1 MSQDFLPL
9 SLDGRYAAGQRF
21 VEWLTA
27 EVLAKA
33 SRNDSNVSQSK
44 PSDRFWLGRLA
55 PSRIAAVSGRDSRL
69 DRLEPCEIGFRF
81 QPSGAPPWNLDLEVE
96 FCLWQKG
103 NDKAWHKLA
112 PVCLREMFQIDGRRS
127 LVQLAKDKFD
137 GVLRSLTNE
146 VGLHC
151 ELRVTNERTAEGKP
165 VLTVTLVN
173 SSDPDDVGD
182 VDPRF
187 YEARLKLHCFSGD
200 PFSLESLEDA
210 FRYDRAVAAY
220 GINCGVVLENGTLCT
235 EDTPTVQKMRPNY
248 WGAPGDP
255 PDISFDSLAQDPI
268 ASAQAL
274 ADAHNDWGKGAW
286 APERLET
293 RAQSEQWTPE
303 MQRAAKRGADQF
315 WEEQERIR
323 LGARY
328 LRENPDLNRAFRLMS
343 EAMSMIGSRRGYN
356 QWRPFQFGFL
366 LANIGCIA
374 NPAEEANIADI
385 VWFATGGGKTETY
398 LGLLI
403 TAAFYDRLRGKAA
416 GITAWSRF
424 PLRLLSLQQMQRFAD
439 AMAAAE
445 LVRRRENIEG
455 YPFSIGFLVGDGAT
469 PNKIRRPE
477 QDRNS
482 KYDPD
487 DPSLGNRFRMLKSC
501 PFCGSEKIKVRFDT
515 ASWTLQ
521 HRCSNE
527 GCEWPERGLP
537 FYIVDEEVFRFLP
550 TIVVGTLDKAASI
563 GMQQAM
569 RGLVGAPRGLC
580 SCPNHGFTY
589 NPNSSARA
597 GCLVPDCSG
606 EPRNLPFPREYFPP
620 SFRLQDEL
628 HLLRDS
634 LGAVDGH
641 YEAVLDGLQEE
652 LTGRRPKIL
661 ASSATLS
668 GYEKQ
673 CKVLY
678 RRSARVFPQ
687 PSPSPEEGF
696 WSTPSSNE
704 MRRFV
709 AVAPRGATI
718 EFAVDRLVA
727 ELQIAVRRF
736 VTDPGGL
743 CKKLSIDPG
752 YADFLLSQYGTTT
765 VYGSTLR
772 DLDAV
777 SRSSTTQLVGVEG
790 PVNPVSL
797 TGRTQFDEVARTLD
811 ALEKHDDGKPFDER
825 IHLITASSMMSH
837 GVDVDRLNVMIV
849 LGLPLTT
856 AEFIQATARVG
867 RKWPSLVLVVHKMG
881 RERDAGVFRS
891 FQKFVEQGDRFVEPI
906 PITSRSRRV
915 LERTIPGLEMARLLH
930 VHAPTFEGRFT
941 TVKAVHHSVE
951 VGEVEVQ
958 AEVDALVKYLEFDPE
973 SEREHIE
980 DIADALDRYFGRLG
994 SASVRPIDWFGAV
1007 WSPKPMNS
1015 LRDVEEQ
1022 VTVYL
1027 KRDA

>member
-1 MSQDFLPL
+1 MTRDFLPL
-9 SLDGRYAAGQRF
+9 SSDGRYAAGQRF
-21 VEWLTA
+21 VEWLMA
-27 EVLAKA
+27 EVLGKA
-33 SRNDSNVSQSK
+33 CRDASNTSQSK

-55 PSRIAAVSGRDSRL
+55 PSRIAAVSGRDNRL

-81 QPSGAPPWNLDLEVE
+81 QPSGPPPWNLDLEAE

-103 NDKAWHKLA
+103 RDKTWRKIE
-112 PVCLREMFQIDGRRS
+112 PVSFRETFQIDGKKS
-127 LVQLAKDKFD
+127 LVQLAKDRFD
-137 GVLRSLTNE
+137 EALQGLTNE
-146 VGLHC
+146 IGLHC
-151 ELRVTNERTAEGKP
+151 ELRVTTEHTVEGKP
-165 VLTVTLVN
+165 ILSVTLVN
-173 SSDPDDVGD
+173 SSDPDDTGD

-187 YEARLKLHCFSGD
+187 YEACLRLHGFSGD
-200 PFSLESLEDA
+200 PFSLEALEDA
-210 FRYDRAVAAY
+210 FRYDRTVAAY
-220 GINCGVVLENGTLCT
+220 GINCGVVLEGGALCT
-235 EDTPTVQKMRPNY
+235 EDAPTVQKMRPNY
-248 WGAPGDP
+248 WGAPGGP
-255 PDISFDSLAQDPI
+255 PDMSFASLAQDPV
-268 ASAQAL
+268 APAQAL
-274 ADAHNDWGKGAW
+274 ADAHRDWGTGAW
-286 APERLET
+286 SQERLEA
-293 RAQSEQWTPE
+293 RGRSEQWTPE
-303 MQRAAKRGADQF
+303 MQHAAKRGADQF

-323 LGARY
+323 SGVRC
-328 LRENPDLNRAFRLMS
+328 LREDPHLNHAFRMMS
-343 EAMSMIGSRRGYN
+343 EAMSIIGSRRGYN
-356 QWRPFQFGFL
+356 RWRPFQFGFL

-374 NPAEEANIADI
+374 NPSEEANIADI

-445 LVRRRENIEG
+445 LVRRRENIVG

-469 PNKIRRPE
+469 PNRIRRPE

-487 DPSLGNRFRMLKSC
+487 DPTLGNRFRMLKSC
-501 PFCGSEKIKVRFDT
+501 PFCGSERIKVRFDT

-521 HRCSNE
+521 HRCSNDSC
-527 GCEWPERGLP
+527 GWPERGLP
-537 FYIVDEEVFRFLP
+537 FHIVDEEVFRFLP

-597 GCLVPDCSG
+597 GCLVPECTG
-606 EPRNLPFPREYFPP
+606 EPKSLPFPGEYFPP

-652 LTGRRPKIL
+652 LTGKRAKIL

-673 CKVLY
+673 CRVLY
-678 RRSARVFPQ
+678 RRAARVFPQ
-687 PSPSPEEGF
+687 PGPSPQEGF
-696 WSTPSSNE
+696 WSTPSSHA

-709 AVAPRGATI
+709 ALAPRGATI

-727 ELQIAVRRF
+727 ELQIAIRRL
-736 VTDPGGL
+736 TANPGSL
-743 CKKLSIDPG
+743 CEEIGIDPG

-790 PVNPVSL
+790 PVNSVSL

-811 ALEKHDDGKPFDER
+811 SLEKLDEGKPFEER

-867 RKWPSLVLVVHKMG
+867 RKWPALVLVVHKMG

-891 FQKFVEQGDRFVEPI
+891 FPKFVEQGDRFVEPI

-941 TVKAVHHSVE
+941 TVKAVQHSLE

-958 AEVDALVKYLEFDPE
+958 AEIDALIRYLEFDPASE
-973 SEREHIE
+973 SEHIE
-980 DIADALDRYFGRLG
+980 DISDALDRYFGRLG
-994 SASVRPIDWFGAV
+994 SPSMRPIDWFGAV

-1022 VTVYL
+1022 VTVHL